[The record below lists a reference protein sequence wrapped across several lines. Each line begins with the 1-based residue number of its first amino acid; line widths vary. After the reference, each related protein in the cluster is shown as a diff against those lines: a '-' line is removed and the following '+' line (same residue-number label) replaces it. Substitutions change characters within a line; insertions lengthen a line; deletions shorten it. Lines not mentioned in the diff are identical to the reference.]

1 MNKGLLAV
9 IGLVALALGLPIGLS
24 FVPALTVACPTTGCG
39 GGGPSYPT
47 PGPTPLPTPKP
58 VVPLPISS
66 SPYISWIRLASAGVI
81 TIAAILAY
89 LFIPGH
95 MWIRASVAVALAI
108 VALLVGSGSV
118 FKATIASAT

>member
-1 MNKGLLAV
+1 MNKGLLGVLA
-9 IGLVALALGLPIGLS
+9 LVALALGLPIGLS
-24 FVPALTVACPTTGCG
+24 FVPALTVACPYGTTSCG
-39 GGGPSYPT
+39 GGVS
-47 PGPTPLPTPKP
+47 PTPLPTPKP
-58 VVPLPISS
+58 VTPLPVSS
-66 SPYISWIRLASAGVI
+66 SPYISWIRLVSAGVI

-118 FKATIASAT
+118 F

>member
-24 FVPALTVACPTTGCG
+24 FVPALTLACPYGTSACG
-39 GGGPSYPT
+39 GTGAGV
-47 PGPTPLPTPKP
+47 TPLPTPKP
-58 VVPLPISS
+58 VTPLPVSS

-118 FKATIASAT
+118 F